1 MRGNA
6 PAIIRGMAT
15 DPDIVTLADLSRRL
29 RVSAAWLR
37 AEADAG
43 RLPHV
48 RAGSQRL
55 FNLSV
60 VLHLLAERA
69 AGQEKG
75 GTDGR

>member
-1 MRGNA
+1 M
-6 PAIIRGMAT
+6 PAIVRGMEN
-15 DPDIVTLADLSRRL
+15 DPDLVTLADLARRL
-29 RVSAAWLR
+29 RVSAAWIR

-55 FNLSV
+55 FNLRA

-69 AGQEKG
+69 ARLEKG
-75 GTDGR
+75 GADGC